1 MDLEITMDPPE
12 TAMAVQAVKVGSHLW
27 SFWIHWKFNVSLLL
41 LLLQG
46 LRAHRITTGTKENL
60 EKLGRLVGILMESLE
75 SQENFHLVSLV
86 AVLLGQEKRVGVL
99 QNEAREAIFF
109 MILSLYQTIGQSLRR
124 ERFLAPTFVVE
135 ILVIFPWRRHACHRF
150 IAEFCYWVIALFLNG
165 QLTPFLFQLVEGG
178 GGNSGGP
185 NKAAEGR
192 NDKRKRQPAKKR
204 EGSPGAGSDD
214 KRNSR
219 RNSLRIGGGKKSRA
233 ASLGSRRGSLRKRDR
248 TAEKFA
254 RLDAADERRTVVLP
268 E

>member
-1 MDLEITMDPPE
+1 M
-12 TAMAVQAVKVGSHLW
+12 
-27 SFWIHWKFNVSLLL
+27 LL

-135 ILVIFPWRRHACHRF
+135 ILVIFP
-150 IAEFCYWVIALFLNG
+150 
-165 QLTPFLFQLVEGG
+165 
-178 GGNSGGP
+178 
-185 NKAAEGR
+185 
-192 NDKRKRQPAKKR
+192 
-204 EGSPGAGSDD
+204 
-214 KRNSR
+214 
-219 RNSLRIGGGKKSRA
+219 
-233 ASLGSRRGSLRKRDR
+233 
-248 TAEKFA
+248 
-254 RLDAADERRTVVLP
+254 
-268 E
+268 